1 MSSFRQENRPAARNP
16 GHGWAAAFLA
26 FVCAVLLASCGGGGK
41 LPVTGVERRAL
52 PAEFLQRQAVNYS
65 PYRTANRETETV
77 TKAQIEQDLRLVV
90 RAGFGLIRLFSSDD
104 KVGRQTLEVIRDE
117 GLDLKVQLGIWIGTD
132 EAANQADITR
142 GIALAQ
148 GFPTVVA
155 AVSVGNEA
163 MVSWSG
169 HRITVDRMLGY
180 IRQVRSAVTQPVTSD
195 DNWAFYAGLDGTD
208 PRRIV
213 DAVDYVAMHTYP
225 IIDTKYALWEWRRS
239 DTAIAVRALAMMDSA
254 LAKARKDHDAV
265 RAYLR
270 KVGHAALP
278 VVIGETGWK
287 AEIADGEVFRAH
299 PVNQKMYL
307 DRLRAWAAEGS
318 ASAPDKIFWFQA
330 FDEPWKQGDDKWGL
344 FDVNRKARYAL
355 QGLFPQA
362 DWTAERYTDADAVFH
377 KPFTVGAPVAAAR
390 YTLLADVPVAGEA
403 VPAAALTA
411 LAWAGGSATTTAV
424 GAAAAIEG
432 TQVMRVTPGP
442 ASWGWGFAFALSADA
457 LVAEDLSPFAAAGV
471 LNLSIR
477 TLYPGKLE
485 LGFMSGS
492 NGDESAFLKLL
503 ALDPAANAYGY
514 RNDGQWHMLRIPLAD
529 LKGERAFGMQV
540 STLDMSRV
548 TQPLVI
554 ADRYATTGKTA
565 GFVGATAVIDLDAV
579 HWTPN

>member
-1 MSSFRQENRPAARNP
+1 MSFFQREARPWARRFA
-16 GHGWAAAFLA
+16 GLRLGLALA
-26 FVCAVLLASCGGGGK
+26 FAGLALLAACGGGTV
-41 LPVTGVERRAL
+41 PSTGVERRAL
-52 PAEFLQRQAVNYS
+52 SAEFRQSQAVNYS
-65 PYRTANRETETV
+65 PYRTANRDTEIV
-77 TKAQIEQDLRLVV
+77 TKARLEEDLRLIV

-104 KVGRQTLEVIRDE
+104 RVGRQTLEVIRDQ
-117 GLDLKVQLGIWIGTD
+117 GLALKVQLGIWIGTD
-132 EAANQADITR
+132 EAANQAEIAR
-142 GIALAQ
+142 GIALAKGFQ
-148 GFPTVVA
+148 GIVA
-155 AVSVGNEA
+155 TVSVGNEA

-180 IRQVRSAVTQPVTSD
+180 IRQVRAEVTQPVTTD
-195 DNWAFYAGLDGTD
+195 DNWAFFAGSDGVD

-213 DAVDYVAMHTYP
+213 DAIDFVAMHTYP
-225 IIDTKYALWEWRRS
+225 MIDTKYALWEWRRS
-239 DTAIAVRALAMMDSA
+239 DATAAVRAPAMMDSA

-270 KVGHAALP
+270 KIGLGAMP

-287 AEIADGEVFRAH
+287 AEIADGEIFRAH

-318 ASAPDKIFWFQA
+318 ASAPTKIFWFQA

-390 YTLLADVPVAGEA
+390 YTLLAEVPVAGEA
-403 VPAAALTA
+403 APAAALTA
-411 LAWAGGSATTTAV
+411 LAWAGGSATTTGV
-424 GAAAAIEG
+424 GGAAAVEG
-432 TQVMRVTPGP
+432 TQVVRVTPGP
-442 ASWGWGFAFALSADA
+442 ASWGWGFAFALSTDA
-457 LVAEDLSPFAAAGV
+457 LLAEDLSPFAAAGV

-514 RNDGQWHMLRIPLAD
+514 RNDGQWHTLRIPLAD

-565 GFVGATAVIDLDAV
+565 GFAGATAVIDLDAV
-579 HWTPN
+579 YWTPN

>member
-1 MSSFRQENRPAARNP
+1 MSSNRQASLPALLRPGSKLVGAIV
-16 GHGWAAAFLA
+16 GL
-26 FVCAVLLASCGGGGK
+26 VCAVLLASCGGGGK

-52 PAEFLQRQAVNYS
+52 SSEFVQRQAINYS

-90 RAGFGLIRLFSSDD
+90 RAGFGLIRLFSSDNM
-104 KVGRQTLEVIRDE
+104 VGRQTLEVIRDQ

-132 EAANQADITR
+132 EAANQAEITR
-142 GIALAQ
+142 GIALAK

-155 AVSVGNEA
+155 TVSVGNEA

-169 HRITVDRMLGY
+169 HRITVERMLGY

-195 DNWAFYAGLDGTD
+195 DNWAFYAGADGTD
-208 PRRIV
+208 PRPIV

-225 IIDTKYALWEWRRS
+225 IIDTKYALWDWRRS
-239 DTAIAVRALAMMDSA
+239 DAASAVRALAMMDSA

-270 KVGHAALP
+270 KVGHAAMP
-278 VVIGETGWK
+278 VIIGETGWK

-307 DRLRAWAAEGS
+307 DRLRTWAAEGS

-344 FDVNRKARYAL
+344 FDVQRRARYAL

-362 DWTAERYTDADAVFH
+362 EWTAERYTDADAVRH
-377 KPFTVGAPVAAAR
+377 LPFTVGPAVSASR
-390 YTLLADVPVAGEA
+390 YTIQAEVAVAGEA
-403 VPAAALTA
+403 LPAAPLSALP
-411 LAWAGGSATTTAV
+411 WAGGT
-424 GAAAAIEG
+424 AAAVAAGDAVEG
-432 TQVMRVTPGP
+432 AQVLRITPGP
-442 ASWGWGFAFALSADA
+442 ATWGWGFAFALSTDG
-457 LVAEDLSPFAAAGV
+457 LVAEDLSGFAAGGM
-471 LNLSIR
+471 LHLSIR
-477 TLYPGKLE
+477 TSYPGKLE
-485 LGFMSGS
+485 LGFMTGS
-492 NGDESAFLKLL
+492 AGDESAYLKLIL
-503 ALDPAANAYGY
+503 LDPDANPYGY
-514 RNDGQWHMLRIPLAD
+514 RSDGQWHTLRIPLAD

-540 STLDMSRV
+540 SELDMAKV

-554 ADRYATTGKTA
+554 ADRYATTGKVA
-565 GFVGATAVIDLDAV
+565 GFAGNTSAIELDRV
-579 HWTPN
+579 YWTRN